1 MLNFIHLLMS
11 SRERVF
17 PALLREYNKQMSFPT
32 LITKIFPR
40 ANPLVNSHVNSY
52 SPALSLPGLDASR
65 DSYGFMN
72 S

>member
-1 MLNFIHLLMS
+1 MS

-40 ANPLVNSHVNSY
+40 ANPLVNSHINSY
-52 SPALSLPGLDASR
+52 SAALSLPGLDASR